1 MIRTLALA
9 SALALAAPA
18 SAEFQC
24 FGLPDG
30 ETYTWF
36 VGQPVSDVAVLD
48 PDTLYCY
55 ANGPELAVIANGFQ
69 NLHLVPGASVT
80 SWHGEDAIFILDNL
94 ENIAPTANPPVPA
107 KKR

>member
-1 MIRTLALA
+1 MIRTIALA
-9 SALALAAPA
+9 FALVLSAPA

-30 ETYTWF
+30 EIYTWS
-36 VGQPVSDVAVLD
+36 VGQPVSDVGVLD

-55 ANGPELAVIANGFQ
+55 ANGPELALIANGFQ
-69 NLHLVPGASVT
+69 NLHLVPGASTT
-80 SWHGEDAIFILDNL
+80 SWHGEDAMFIVDNL
-94 ENIAPTANPPVPA
+94 VNIAPAVNPPVPA

>member
-1 MIRTLALA
+1 MSKLLAVLLLTYSMHA
-9 SALALAAPA
+9 HAV
-18 SAEFQC
+18 FQC

-30 ETYTWF
+30 ETYTWS

-55 ANGPELAVIANGFQ
+55 ADGAELSLIANGFQ

-94 ENIAPTANPPVPA
+94 ENIAPAPVVAPA
-107 KKR
+107 HTRK